1 MENPNGILNSWL
13 WSGLVMAVADTREVN
28 RTDPSICP
36 GFSLS
41 LSHSLALSL
50 PDSDFQKDEKL
61 INIYKK
67 KTQHKWLE
75 FGANVIYHFATE
87 NILSVFLCTITR
99 PSP

>member
-1 MENPNGILNSWL
+1 
-13 WSGLVMAVADTREVN
+13 MAVADTREVN

-50 PDSDFQKDEKL
+50 PDSDFQKDEKKL

-67 KTQHKWLE
+67 KKPNTNGLSLE
-75 FGANVIYHFATE
+75 QMSSTILQLKIYYLFSFV
-87 NILSVFLCTITR
+87 L
-99 PSP
+99 